1 MMLVKRLRG
10 GRLSGNLRFDS
21 QPDEI
26 RLNWFERY
34 GEMEW
39 PSVQSQLIR
48 REIENGRST
57 EIYEAI

>member
-10 GRLSGNLRFDS
+10 GRLSGNLRSDS
-21 QPDEI
+21 QPYEI

-48 REIENGRST
+48 REIENGST